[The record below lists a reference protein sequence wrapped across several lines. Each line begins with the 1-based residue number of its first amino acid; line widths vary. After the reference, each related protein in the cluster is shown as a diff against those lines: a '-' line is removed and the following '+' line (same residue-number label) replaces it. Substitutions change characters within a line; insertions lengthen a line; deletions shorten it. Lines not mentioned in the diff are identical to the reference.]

1 MLCLS
6 EEGYENSLMQTTEN
20 ELIRKCLNND
30 SKALKRLY
38 ELYAPKMFGV
48 CLRYAKNQME
58 AEDILQEGFIKIF
71 SNLHRFKFE
80 GSFEG
85 WIRRTFVNTSI
96 NHYKK
101 NLKHA
106 RELDI
111 EDVETENPK
120 GEKVLDKLSADEIL
134 SVVQNLPEGYRM
146 VFNLNVLE
154 GYTHK
159 MIGEM
164 LSISENT
171 SKSQLLRAKRLLR
184 EKINQY
190 ESREG

>member
-1 MLCLS
+1 MHCLS
-6 EEGYENSLMQTTEN
+6 GEGYENSLMQTTEN
-20 ELIRKCLNND
+20 ELIKKCLNND
-30 SKALKRLY
+30 SKALNRLY
-38 ELYAPKMFGV
+38 DLYAPKMFGV

-85 WIRRTFVNTSI
+85 WIRRTFVNTAI

-111 EDVETENPK
+111 EDVETENLK

-134 SVVQNLPEGYRM
+134 SVVQKLPEGYRV
-146 VFNLNVLE
+146 VFNLNVIE

>member
-1 MLCLS
+1 MK
-6 EEGYENSLMQTTEN
+6 
-20 ELIRKCLNND
+20 ELYD
-30 SKALKRLY
+30 S
-38 ELYAPKMFGV
+38 YAPKMFGV

-58 AEDILQEGFIKIF
+58 AEDILQDAFIKVF
-71 SNLHRFKFE
+71 SNLHRFKFQ

-85 WIRRTFVNTSI
+85 WLRRTIVNTAI
-96 NHYKK
+96 NNYKK

-106 RELDI
+106 REMDINDI
-111 EDVETENPK
+111 EAENQK
-120 GEKVLDKLSADEIL
+120 EEKVLDRMSADEIL
-134 SVVQNLPEGYRM
+134 AIVQTLPEGYRV

-164 LSISENT
+164 LDISENT

-184 EKINQY
+184 EKLTWHGEQ
-190 ESREG
+190 G

>member
-1 MLCLS
+1 MR
-6 EEGYENSLMQTTEN
+6 TTEN
-20 ELIRKCLNND
+20 ELIRRCLNNEKAAMKELYD
-30 SKALKRLY
+30 S
-38 ELYAPKMFGV
+38 YAPKMFGV

-58 AEDILQEGFIKIF
+58 AEDILQDAFIKVF
-71 SNLHRFKFE
+71 ANLHRFKFQ

-85 WIRRTFVNTSI
+85 WLRRTIVNTSI

-106 RELDI
+106 REMDIDDI
-111 EDVETENPK
+111 EAENQK
-120 GEKVLDKLSADEIL
+120 EERVLDRMSADEIL
-134 SVVQNLPEGYRM
+134 AVVQTLPEGYRV

-164 LSISENT
+164 LDISENT

-184 EKINQY
+184 EKIKRHG
-190 ESREG
+190 ETE

>member
-1 MLCLS
+1 
-6 EEGYENSLMQTTEN
+6 MQTTEN
-20 ELIRKCLNND
+20 ELIKKCLNNN
-30 SKALKRLY
+30 SKALK
-38 ELYAPKMFGV
+38 ELYDTYSPKMYGI

-58 AEDILQEGFIKIF
+58 AEDILQEGFIKVF

-85 WIRRTFVNTSI
+85 WIRRTFVNTAI

-101 NLKHA
+101 NVKYA
-106 RELDI
+106 REMDI
-111 EDVETENPK
+111 QEVETENQK
-120 GEKVLDKLSADEIL
+120 DEKVLDRISADEIMSL
-134 SVVQNLPEGYRM
+134 IQSLPEGYKV
-146 VFNLNVLE
+146 VFNLNVIE

-184 EKINQY
+184 EKISNSYGIQQ
-190 ESREG
+190 G

>member
-1 MLCLS
+1 
-6 EEGYENSLMQTTEN
+6 MQTTESK
-20 ELIRKCLNND
+20 LIKKCLSND
-30 SKALKRLY
+30 SRAIKELY
-38 ELYAPKMFGV
+38 DLYAPKMFGV

-58 AEDILQEGFIKIF
+58 AEDILQEGFIKVF
-71 SNLHRFKFE
+71 SNLHHFKFE

-85 WIRRTFVNTSI
+85 WIRRTFVNTAI

-111 EDVETENPK
+111 HDVETENLK
-120 GEKVLDKLSADEIL
+120 GEKVLDRLSAEEIL
-134 SVVQNLPEGYRM
+134 SVIQTLPEGYRV
-146 VFNLNVLE
+146 VFNLNVIE

-164 LSISENT
+164 LRISENT

-184 EKINQY
+184 EKINHY

>member
-1 MLCLS
+1 
-6 EEGYENSLMQTTEN
+6 MQTTEN
-20 ELIRKCLNND
+20 ELIKKCLQND
-30 SKALKRLY
+30 SRALNKLY
-38 ELYAPKMFGV
+38 ELYASKMFGV

-85 WIRRTFVNTSI
+85 WIRRTFVNTAI

-111 EDVETENPK
+111 QDVEAEN
-120 GEKVLDKLSADEIL
+120 EKDVKVIDRLSADEIL
-134 SVVQNLPEGYRM
+134 SIVQSLPEGYKV
-146 VFNLNVLE
+146 VFNLNVVE

-184 EKINQY
+184 EKINRY
-190 ESREG
+190 GSREG

>member
-1 MLCLS
+1 MK
-6 EEGYENSLMQTTEN
+6 
-20 ELIRKCLNND
+20 ELYD
-30 SKALKRLY
+30 S
-38 ELYAPKMFGV
+38 YAPKMFGV

-58 AEDILQEGFIKIF
+58 AEDILQDAFIKVF
-71 SNLHRFKFE
+71 SNLHRFKFQ

-85 WIRRTFVNTSI
+85 WLRRTIVNTAI
-96 NHYKK
+96 NNYKK

-106 RELDI
+106 REMDIDDI
-111 EDVETENPK
+111 EAENQK
-120 GEKVLDKLSADEIL
+120 EEKVLDRMSADEIL
-134 SVVQNLPEGYRM
+134 AIVQTLPEGYRV

-164 LSISENT
+164 LDISENT

-184 EKINQY
+184 EKLTWHGEQ
-190 ESREG
+190 G

>member
-48 CLRYAKNQME
+48 CLRCAKNQME